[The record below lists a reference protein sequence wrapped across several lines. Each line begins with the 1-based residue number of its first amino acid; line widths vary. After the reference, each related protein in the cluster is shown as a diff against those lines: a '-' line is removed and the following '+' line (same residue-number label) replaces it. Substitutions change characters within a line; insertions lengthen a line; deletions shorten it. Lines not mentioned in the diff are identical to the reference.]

1 MNCIKIY
8 SYRNFGCKAMNAAQF
23 MNLVLRKNVL
33 TCNKKSAIYYYIIL
47 KQNSLGVITICN
59 SISINVSENITAS
72 TFNATEDI
80 LATEEPN
87 IMSYFTVVRI
97 PNFKRLKF
105 EHSLCLKRYAQG
117 HSVHDICKILKVTSK
132 LTL

>member
-1 MNCIKIY
+1 
-8 SYRNFGCKAMNAAQF
+8 MNAAQF